1 MSGGFF
7 LAIEGSEG
15 AGKSTLV
22 RGVAAEFERNGVR
35 PIVVRE
41 PGGTPVA
48 ERIRALLLDSTEP
61 IGPASELFLF
71 LAARAELVE
80 RVIRPALAAGRTV
93 LADRF
98 HLSTEAYQAAGRGL
112 DLAFVRL
119 ANRVATGETLPH
131 LTLVLDLPPEVGL
144 ERLRRQGQR
153 LDRIEREDAAFHAR
167 VGAFFSA
174 ARGPDIL
181 HLDGTK
187 TPEQVLRAAW
197 QAIVTRLP
205 PAGGAGPHQAPRGD
219 GEGA

>member
-1 MSGGFF
+1 MSAGLF

-15 AGKSTLV
+15 AGKSTLI
-22 RGVAAEFERNGVR
+22 RGLAAEFEWAGLR
-35 PIVVRE
+35 PVVVRE

-48 ERIRALLLDSTEP
+48 ERIRALLLEGAEP

-71 LAARAELVE
+71 LAARADLVE
-80 RVIRPALAAGRTV
+80 RVIRPALAAGRSV

-112 DLAFVRL
+112 DLEFVRR
-119 ANRVATGETLPH
+119 ANRVATGGTFPH
-131 LTLVLDLPPEVGL
+131 LTLVLDLPPDVGL
-144 ERLRRQGQR
+144 ERLRRHGQR

-181 HLDGTK
+181 HLDGTES
-187 TPEQVLRAAW
+187 PEQVLRAAW
-197 QAIVTRLP
+197 QAIVARLP
-205 PAGGAGPHQAPRGD
+205 ATGGAGPEQAPRGD